1 MEKRLLLFFVLSFLF
16 LMIWGKMKPSPSLS
30 PEQQQPDSQLFER
43 QEDTEQTPKISPLKQ
58 ESPSKFDNK
67 EIKEETRTL
76 ENESLNLVFSN
87 KGGSIKEIT
96 ISTYGEKLPLEKVF
110 NVTGL
115 ENEQFLLD
123 YVSGKEI
130 SYSFVNKDVKI
141 KKVFSLGEKDYLL
154 NLKVIIEN
162 LSPSPKELDVRL
174 DSFFLDIN
182 KLDEK
187 AFNRRDQGLIEYAV
201 SSSTEILRKTNAI
214 KFSDKERKKH
224 QIPVRWVS
232 YRNRYFCAVIKP
244 LFETKG
250 FSISPHSEKN
260 LSIIL
265 SPVKKR
271 ILPGESYHMEA
282 VAYIGPQNIE
292 TLKSYHMG
300 FEEVMV
306 FFRAGFFDAIAKG
319 ILKIITLLHNFIS
332 SWGICIIIIG
342 AAFYLL
348 LYPLTIKS
356 MLSMRKMQTEMQ
368 SVQPQITKIRE
379 RYKNNPQKLNEEM
392 AKLYKEHN
400 INPLRGCSG
409 GCLPMF
415 LQMPIFIGLYQV
427 LWRSVIFKGE
437 PFLWIKDLSEPDH
450 LFKFPISIPLLG
462 EYFNILPLLVMVFMA
477 VQQRFSAKNMPV
489 TDPAQAEQ
497 QKMMAILF
505 PVMIGYFFY
514 KLASGLCLYF
524 TVFYMLSTYTQWKMS
539 KKKKVT

>member
-16 LMIWGKMKPSPSLS
+16 LMVWGKMNPSPSLM
-30 PEQQQPDSQLFER
+30 QDQRQPDAQLFER
-43 QEDTEQTPKISPLKQ
+43 QEDMEKYPEASSLKQ
-58 ESPSKFDNK
+58 ETPSVFDSK
-67 EIKEETRTL
+67 QIKEEIRIL
-76 ENESLNLVFSN
+76 ENDSLNLVFSN

-96 ISTYGEKLPLEKVF
+96 IIKYGEKLPLEKVF
-110 NVTGL
+110 NVTGF
-115 ENEQFLLD
+115 ENEQFLFD
-123 YVSGKEI
+123 DISSNEI
-130 SYSFVNKDVKI
+130 SYSFANKDVKI
-141 KKVFSLGEKDYLL
+141 KKFFSLGEKDYLL
-154 NLKVIIEN
+154 YLKVIIEN
-162 LSPSPKELDVRL
+162 LSSSSKEFDVSM

-182 KLDEK
+182 KLDKK
-187 AFNRRDQGLIEYAV
+187 AFERKDQGLIEYAV
-201 SSSTEILRKTNAI
+201 SSSTGILRKSNAT
-214 KFSDKERKKH
+214 KFSDKERKR
-224 QIPVRWVS
+224 QQTPVRWTS
-232 YRNRYFCAVIKP
+232 YRNRYFCAIIKP

-250 FSISPHSEKN
+250 FSINPHSEKS
-260 LSIIL
+260 LSITLFPEINRL
-265 SPVKKR
+265 
-271 ILPGESYHMEA
+271 LPGESLHLEA

-292 TLKSYHMG
+292 ILKAYHQE

-306 FFRAGFFDAIAKG
+306 FFRLGFFDAIAKG
-319 ILKIITLLHNFIS
+319 ILKIITLLHKVVP
-332 SWGICIIIIG
+332 SWGMCILIIG
-342 AAFYLL
+342 TAFYVI

-356 MLSMRKMQTEMQ
+356 MVSMRKMQTEMQ
-368 SVQPQITKIRE
+368 AVQPQITKIKE

-400 INPLRGCSG
+400 INPLKGCSG
-409 GCLPMF
+409 GCFPMF

-450 LFKFPISIPLLG
+450 LFKFPVSIPLLG

-477 VQQRFSAKNMPV
+477 FQQRFSAKNMPV

-505 PVMIGYFFY
+505 PIMIGYFFY